1 MGIFDDDDDE
11 PSGKKK
17 KGKKEERSYTL
28 SELKELAKIF
38 GKTIGKKAKTK

>member
-1 MGIFDDDDDE
+1 MGLFDDDDDSKE
-11 PSGKKK
+11 

-38 GKTIGKKAKTK
+38 GRKAPARKKKG

>member
-1 MGIFDDDDDE
+1 MGLFDDGDDDDN
-11 PSGKKK
+11 GKKK

-38 GKTIGKKAKTK
+38 RSTPKRKKKD